1 MKTVITSKFQT
12 TIPKR
17 IREEL
22 SISVHDTLE
31 WDVENGRIIV
41 TIPRNE
47 FLKYKNAIHVGV
59 GDIRQDIE
67 QARMKRAGRYV

>member
-12 TIPKR
+12 TIPKK
-17 IREEL
+17 IREKL

-47 FLKYKNAIHVGV
+47 FLKYKNSIRIGA
-59 GDIRQDIE
+59 GDIKQDIE